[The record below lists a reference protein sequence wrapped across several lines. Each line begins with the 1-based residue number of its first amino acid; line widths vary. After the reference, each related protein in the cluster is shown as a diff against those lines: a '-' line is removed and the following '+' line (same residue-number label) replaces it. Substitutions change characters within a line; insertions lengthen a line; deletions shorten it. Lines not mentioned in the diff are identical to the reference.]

1 MAGPG
6 GWRDKEVTDLG
17 HLPDPTGIF
26 SLDKTI
32 GLGTYGR
39 IYLGLHEKTGVFTA
53 VKVMNARKTPLPEI
67 GKRVRVNKYQKSVGW
82 RYSDEEEDLRTELNL
97 LRKYSFHKNIV
108 SFYGAFF
115 KLSPPGQRHQLWM
128 VMELC
133 AAGSVTDV
141 VRMTRNQSLKEDWI
155 AYICREILQPKVV
168 FLGNGCSNSSL
179 KKVFCL
185 KKKIW

>member
-39 IYLGLHEKTGVFTA
+39 IYL
-53 VKVMNARKTPLPEI
+53 TPLPEI
-67 GKRVRVNKYQKSVGW
+67 GRRVRVNKYQKSVGW

-155 AYICREILQPKVV
+155 AYICREILEPKVI
-168 FLGNGCSNSSL
+168 FLGTGYSNSSL
-179 KKVFCL
+179 KEEFCL
-185 KKKIW
+185 KNQI

>member
-39 IYLGLHEKTGVFTA
+39 IYLGLHEKTGAFTA
-53 VKVMNARKTPLPEI
+53 VKVMNARKGPTVTEWHSFGALLSFFI
-67 GKRVRVNKYQKSVGW
+67 LQ
-82 RYSDEEEDLRTELNL
+82 DEEEDLRTELNL
-97 LRKYSFHKNIV
+97 LKKYSFHKNIV

-115 KLSPPGQRHQLWM
+115 KMSPPGQRHQLWM

-155 AYICREILQPKVV
+155 AYICREILQVNFHIIILP
-168 FLGNGCSNSSL
+168 
-179 KKVFCL
+179 
-185 KKKIW
+185 